1 MRNQQTI
8 APWALAE
15 SAGADCGDARLTKRL
30 GILLSAM
37 GNAPSASI
45 PCACAGGH
53 AEIAAA
59 YRFFDHADTTPE
71 RLLAP
76 HFEQTRQ
83 RMKQYD
89 TVLLVQDTTEHD
101 MTQPQRRVS
110 GAGAA

>member
-1 MRNQQTI
+1 MRNQQMI

-45 PCACAGGH
+45 PSACAEGH

-59 YRFFDHADTTPE
+59 YRFFDHAATTPE

-76 HFEQTRQ
+76 HIEQTRQ
-83 RMKQYD
+83 RMKGYD

-101 MTQPQRRVS
+101 MTHAATSCARS
-110 GAGAA
+110 GTA